1 MSSAAP
7 EHPAERVLIA
17 GGGIGGLATALAL
30 AKHGI
35 PSIVLE
41 RRLIFGED
49 GAGIQI
55 GPNGAR
61 ILERLGAAAHLR
73 ARAITPNALRIL
85 DAAKAR
91 EIATFPLGRWIAER
105 HGAPYW
111 VVHRR
116 DLHVALLTAAER
128 EPLITLRMGFEA
140 ASLEDERGG
149 VRISSEGEDAET
161 VRGRAAVVA
170 DGAWSSLR
178 LRAFGGGLA
187 DFTGK
192 TAARTVIPID
202 AMPEALHRQEVHLWL
217 GPNVHVVHYPV
228 SAGHAVALVAIFD
241 DARIANDWST
251 VRNREWMM
259 RRAQSF
265 APLLR
270 DLLAR
275 PDEWRSWPLLA
286 LKKPPR
292 FASGRRAL
300 LGDAAHPIL
309 PFLAQG
315 GVMALED
322 AVVLADELSQSPED
336 PAAAFL
342 AYETARRARV
352 RRVAGASRANGRI
365 YHLGGA
371 LAAARNVAL
380 AHVPGE
386 RFMKRF
392 DWLYG
397 WRPPA

>member
-7 EHPAERVLIA
+7 ELTPERVLIA

-30 AKHGI
+30 AKQRI
-35 PSIVLE
+35 PSVVLE

-55 GPNGAR
+55 GPNGTR
-61 ILERLGAAAHLR
+61 ILERIGAAAHLR

-140 ASLEDERGG
+140 ATVEDERGA
-149 VRISSEGEDAET
+149 VRITSEDGAET
-161 VRGRAAVVA
+161 VQGRAAVVA

-217 GPNVHVVHYPV
+217 GANVHVVHYPV

-251 VRNREWMM
+251 LRNREWMM
-259 RRAQSF
+259 RRAQGF

-286 LKKPPR
+286 LKKQPP
-292 FASGRRAL
+292 FASGRKAL

-322 AVVLADELSQSPED
+322 AVVLADELAQSPDD
-336 PAAAFL
+336 PAAAFR

-352 RRVAGASRANGRI
+352 RRVAAASRANGRI
-365 YHLGGA
+365 YHLAGP
-371 LAAARNVAL
+371 LAAARNFAL

-386 RFMKRF
+386 RFMRRF